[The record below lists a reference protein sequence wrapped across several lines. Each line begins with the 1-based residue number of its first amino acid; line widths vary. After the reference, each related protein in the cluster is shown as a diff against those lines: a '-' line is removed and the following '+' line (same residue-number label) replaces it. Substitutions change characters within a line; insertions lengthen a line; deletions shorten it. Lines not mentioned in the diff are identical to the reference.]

1 MTTKI
6 HYQLNIPL
14 IEFEMWLKAGTK
26 KEKQLSRREWNI
38 AITSEIIEAIIGLIP
53 TFISF
58 FWK

>member
-1 MTTKI
+1 
-6 HYQLNIPL
+6 
-14 IEFEMWLKAGTK
+14 MWLKAGTK

-38 AITSEIIEAIIGLIP
+38 AITSAIIEAIIGLIP